1 MGTAS
6 EDSLEN
12 QNLLLESARLD
23 LDQQKLQMTATKDAA
38 ELSIKNRELDLKEM
52 GVQLDAAEK
61 VSESEQKKMDARIR
75 DDNSIRTTNA
85 KLTIESLKNLAKE
98 RDLMIDKRMNEKRY
112 ASGGTVNLAE
122 GGEFFEEFLR
132 GRGGR
137 DAFQEGDFLEGLL
150 AKIGGGRTRTQDE
163 MISDTYESYKLDL
176 RDSDSLDDNLKYQA
190 IIEDEEKRRSKTPT
204 VDSDLDKVSEAEQF
218 LADDFSDGLGKSV
231 ERIPDPNAETF
242 VPKGAVDR
250 EVDPSLEVDLTP
262 EGVDIGAAGLEIVN
276 TPVTLPEPIQPVTKD
291 ELIDPTTYATDL
303 MDAYGD
309 FSGADRI
316 RLDKE
321 IDLVQRR
328 MNEEAKQLPSLA
340 IKAEDITKRGL
351 ANERESTQNV
361 LNTLQD
367 ELSRTDA
374 SGEVSN
380 LRGDQQS
387 KDVEKEEEVEIPTL
401 ASMSKPVPGMPQN
414 VAPADLKPSIA
425 GSPPPQVEIQPE
437 PGSLPLA
444 PSPFEGMTR
453 VFEKVSQAVPDVQ
466 KQLFKKSRFN
476 MKNLDKFNKNA
487 SPEDVV
493 AQFEK
498 FKGNS
503 YFATKFEE
511 KQGISTVGYGDTQS
525 NKTSVTKE
533 EAKADLAKRLKKVG
547 EDVDKLIKVPL
558 SPNQRTAIISLVDNV
573 GLGAFSRSMALKA
586 LNDGNFE
593 EFHNQAFSFENGFV
607 NQNGKPLKGLVR
619 RRASEG
625 NLFNLA

>member
-1 MGTAS
+1 
-6 EDSLEN
+6 
-12 QNLLLESARLD
+12 
-23 LDQQKLQMTATKDAA
+23 
-38 ELSIKNRELDLKEM
+38 
-52 GVQLDAAEK
+52 
-61 VSESEQKKMDARIR
+61 MDARIR

-112 ASGGTVNLAE
+112 ASGGTVNFAQGDE
-122 GGEFFEEFLR
+122 VYSPPEPFRGEFFEEFLR

-137 DAFQEGDFLEGLL
+137 EAFQEGDFLEGLL

-163 MISDTYESYKLDL
+163 MIYDTYESYKLGL
-176 RDSDSLDDNLKYQA
+176 RDSDSLDDNLRYQA
-190 IIEDEEKRRSKTPT
+190 IIEDEEKRKSTTPT

-242 VPKGAVDR
+242 VPKGAVDL

-276 TPVTLPEPIQPVTKD
+276 TPVTLPKPIQPVTLD
-291 ELIDPTTYATDL
+291 QELIDPTTYATDL

-309 FSGADRI
+309 YSEADRI
-316 RLDKE
+316 RLDKQR
-321 IDLVQRR
+321 DLIQRR
-328 MNEEAKQLPSLA
+328 ITEGAEKHPDTAK
-340 IKAEDITKRGL
+340 EVGDITKRFL
-351 ANERESTQNV
+351 DNTREGNQHI
-361 LNTLQD
+361 LNTLKD
-367 ELSRTDA
+367 ELSRTEA

-387 KDVEKEEEVEIPTL
+387 KDVEQSGSQRSIKIDPKTGELKPADWVPPTPTPPRLKERSPKEREGEIDLQEVIGKDF
-401 ASMSKPVPGMPQN
+401 KPVPQN

-425 GSPPPQVEIQPE
+425 GSPPPQVETQPE
-437 PGSLPLA
+437 PGSLPLG

-466 KQLFKKSRFN
+466 KNLYKKSRFN

-573 GLGAFSRSMALKA
+573 GLGAFSRSMALQA
-586 LNDGNFE
+586 LNDGDFE